1 MRYITKSVRTVL
13 ALFSILLLAGSVIW
27 VVQHAT
33 PRATVTPAQQPETTP
48 ADTPPVTTNP
58 DTPVPSTVSP
68 TLQPSSVTS
77 SIVFVDLVER
87 DGYKGVQD
95 LFTIKP
101 DGTELVNLTQ
111 ALGLD
116 SFEARPQ
123 WAADGSRVYFSIDG
137 PNQDVSLNAINPD
150 GSGAVKLFDW
160 PHQITSYDVSP
171 DNQWVI
177 YSANDAS
184 TAGNPMCV
192 IYKIRIDGSDLTRL
206 TDEVGGENAPN
217 RQCDGGQVW
226 SPDGNLILFLS
237 SRNHRI
243 NDTTNADIYTMHP
256 DGSEVTQ
263 LTNLNLRFFSV
274 QWSQDGQQI
283 AFGAADSM
291 TNVGNLYVMNTD
303 GSNLRQLTH
312 STAQDIRGFD
322 RDYGI
327 IAWSPDGTQLV
338 VSSDTHDALGLV
350 DVATGQETYPLIPGA
365 EMRDAMQPD
374 WSPYLGGVAATVTPT
389 LTPTLELTATA
400 TLTPTETPTDTPAV
414 ITPTDTATLV
424 PTDTPVPAPTDTAT
438 LTPTDTPTSAPTDTP
453 TPLPTETPV
462 PTPTLNSATAC
473 QLYPIT
479 LSAATLATAGP
490 GQPLTDLSGG
500 TAPGNFGWLSWNGDN
515 GVPALVASLT
525 PPGNSASYTN
535 PNDTADHSLSVGDWV
550 TGLPGA
556 KNSKQVRQTLDALKS
571 QVITVPVWD

>member
-1 MRYITKSVRTVL
+1 MKYVIKSVRTVL

-33 PRATVTPAQQPETTP
+33 LKPIVTPAQQPETTP
-48 ADTPPVTTNP
+48 DDTPLATTNP
-58 DTPVPSTVSP
+58 TPLPTSVSP
-68 TLQPSSVTS
+68 TLLPVSNISK
-77 SIVFVDLVER
+77 IVFSDKVEGVRDLYIVN
-87 DGYKGVQD
+87 
-95 LFTIKP
+95 P
-101 DGTELVNLTQ
+101 DGTALTNLT
-111 ALGLD
+111 D
-116 SFEARPQ
+116 SLVSGTREFRPQ
-123 WAADGSRVYFSIDG
+123 WAADGSRIYFSIESAG
-137 PNQDVSLNAINPD
+137 QDVSLNAINPD

-160 PHQITSYDVSP
+160 PHQILSYEVSP
-171 DNQWVI
+171 DNQWVVHH
-177 YSANDAS
+177 SNCA
-184 TAGNPMCV
+184 
-192 IYKIRIDGSDLTRL
+192 IYKIKLDGSDLTRL
-206 TDEVGGENAPN
+206 TDEVGGDNAPAI
-217 RQCDGGQVW
+217 QCDGSPAW
-226 SPDGNLILFLS
+226 SPDGSLILFIS
-237 SRNHRI
+237 NRNHP
-243 NDTTNADIYTMHP
+243 TFADLYTMQP

-263 LTNLNLRFFSV
+263 LTHLNLNFSNV
-274 QWSQDGQQI
+274 RWSRDGQQI
-283 AFGAADSM
+283 AFGATDSM
-291 TNVGNLYVMNTD
+291 TNVGNLYLMNAD

-312 STAQDIRGFD
+312 STAQDERWLKV
-322 RDYGI
+322 DYGI